1 MRKLAMVVS
10 YDGTSYDGFQ
20 KQPSGNTIQDKLEEA
35 IRSLTGEQVHVTGS
49 GRTDAGVHARGQV
62 IHFATSSLI
71 PVERWSLAMN
81 ARLPE
86 DIVVLDTREVPAEFH
101 ARKSAVA
108 KTYRYTINNSKFPDV
123 TRRQYEL
130 HYPRPLDVEAMRR
143 ALRHLEGEHDFT
155 SFSSAKAAAENR
167 VRRIFAARLLEETV
181 SPESVQR
188 GFAEARREDGESRSG
203 DGPDLSAFEALSS
216 AVPISGG
223 QSGRR
228 LTVELTGSGF
238 LYNMVRIIVGTL
250 LLVGRGKL
258 RDSDIPRILAEKNR
272 YLAGPTAPACGLTL
286 WRVYYPDLEPP
297 TDNGGSADC
306 GQ

>member
-10 YDGTSYDGFQ
+10 YDGTAYDGFQ
-20 KQPSGNTIQDKLEEA
+20 TQPSGNTIQDKLEA
-35 IRSLTGEQVHVTGS
+35 AVRSLTGEQVHITGS

-62 IHFATSSLI
+62 IHFTTASRI

-86 DIVVLDTREVPAEFH
+86 DIVVLETREVPADFH
-101 ARKSAVA
+101 ARKSATA

-123 TRRQYEL
+123 TRRHYEL
-130 HYPRPLDVEAMRR
+130 HHPRPLDVEAMRL
-143 ALRHLEGEHDFT
+143 ALRHFVGEHDFT
-155 SFSSAKAAAENR
+155 SFSSAKTATDNR
-167 VRRIFAARLLEETV
+167 IRRIFAARLLEEAVT
-181 SPESVQR
+181 PWFAAGER
-188 GFAEARREDGESRSG
+188 GQTRLDRGESHHDSG
-203 DGPDLSAFEALSS
+203 RPHSDDDFGWPADDAQVSS
-216 AVPISGG
+216 APLWNG

-258 RDSDIPRILAEKNR
+258 HESDIPRILAEKNR

-286 WRVYYPDLEPP
+286 WNVYYPDW
-297 TDNGGSADC
+297 T
-306 GQ
+306 